1 MSKGMNIVAHS
12 VGARTRAQGLEK
24 TANPAS
30 FPGIARRL
38 ASHNRRNTKS
48 NPPSSEAAMI
58 DKLSEHLRFNSEALR
73 LRSTR
78 QQLLASNVVNAETPR
93 YQAQDFDFARALRDA
108 TARPAANA
116 NTPALYER
124 ASYQPSLDGNTVDMD
139 AERAHFADNALRYEA
154 ALRALNMQLK
164 TLLSAI
170 QG

>member
-1 MSKGMNIVAHS
+1 
-12 VGARTRAQGLEK
+12 
-24 TANPAS
+24 
-30 FPGIARRL
+30 
-38 ASHNRRNTKS
+38 
-48 NPPSSEAAMI
+48 MI

-93 YQAQDFDFARALRDA
+93 YQAQDFDFARALREA
-108 TARPAANA
+108 TARPVLNSISNKKLNANA
-116 NTPALYER
+116 PALYER
-124 ASYQPSLDGNTVDMD
+124 TSYQPSLDGNTVDLD

-154 ALRALNMQLK
+154 ALRALNMQIK

>member
-1 MSKGMNIVAHS
+1 
-12 VGARTRAQGLEK
+12 
-24 TANPAS
+24 
-30 FPGIARRL
+30 
-38 ASHNRRNTKS
+38 
-48 NPPSSEAAMI
+48 MI

-93 YQAQDFDFARALRDA
+93 YQAQDFDFARALREA
-108 TARPAANA
+108 TSAPAPGAA
-116 NTPALYER
+116 AAFRDQPRAAPALYGR
-124 ASYQPSLDGNTVDMD
+124 VSYQPSLDGNTVDMD

-154 ALRALNMQLK
+154 ALRALNMQIK

>member
-1 MSKGMNIVAHS
+1 
-12 VGARTRAQGLEK
+12 
-24 TANPAS
+24 
-30 FPGIARRL
+30 
-38 ASHNRRNTKS
+38 
-48 NPPSSEAAMI
+48 MI

-93 YQAQDFDFARALRDA
+93 YQAQDFDFARALNEA
-108 TARPAANA
+108 TARPASNSSPGRNPA
-116 NTPALYER
+116 PALYER
-124 ASYQPSLDGNTVDMD
+124 VSYQPSLDGNSVDLD

-154 ALRALNMQLK
+154 ALRTLNMQLK

>member
-1 MSKGMNIVAHS
+1 
-12 VGARTRAQGLEK
+12 
-24 TANPAS
+24 
-30 FPGIARRL
+30 
-38 ASHNRRNTKS
+38 
-48 NPPSSEAAMI
+48 MI

-108 TARPAANA
+108 TSAPAPGAGA
-116 NTPALYER
+116 ALRDQPRAAPALYER
-124 ASYQPSLDGNTVDMD
+124 SSYQPSLDGNTVDLD

-154 ALRALNMQLK
+154 ALRALNMQFK